1 MYKKRTA
8 EAMIKEV
15 ADSFPCI
22 VIYGPRQVGK
32 STTVDYLFGDK
43 YRKVTLDDLEDRAL
57 ANTNPKGFLEAYG
70 YPLVIDEIQKTP
82 QLLDE
87 IKKVIDEQKLK
98 WVKDNADRQLLF
110 ILTGSNQF
118 ELQQGISD
126 SLAGR
131 CGIVEISSFSSAEI
145 YEKDGELFD
154 PDIHSLLEKERKL
167 EGFYRTRKKIYE
179 DIFQGG
185 MPDIRTGISKR
196 DVYFKSYLSTYIE
209 KDVRKLVAAGS
220 ELVFRNFMSILALR
234 TAQELHYDTIASA
247 VGIDVRTCKK
257 WISILETSGIVFLLQ
272 PYMSNV
278 SNRIIKAPK
287 LYFMDTGLCSYL
299 CKWQDAEMLENCA
312 MSGAFFETYVVSEL
326 IKNYISHNKD
336 PRSEVFYYRD
346 IDQKEID
353 ILIVKQGEI
362 YPIEVKKGDAPSK
375 PTKNFKVL
383 DKYGLTIMPG
393 LVIDTCD
400 KIRPIN
406 ENAYYYPVSLFG
418 M

>member
-70 YPLVIDEIQKTP
+70 YPLVIDEIQKAP
-82 QLLDE
+82 QMLDE